1 MQSKKTL
8 TMKNLILTVALLLA
22 AITTGNA
29 QSVTIGNV
37 TISYNAEAAE
47 KTGFRLD
54 VTNTANKGSGSG
66 LCKDAATA
74 INHVQKLCNC
84 VLTPNE
90 ALMVYTIA
98 KEEQPQWLLNN
109 AGAKRL

>member
-1 MQSKKTL
+1 
-8 TMKNLILTVALLLA
+8 MKNLILTVALLLA

-29 QSVTIGNV
+29 QSGVTIGSV

-90 ALMVYTIA
+90 ALKVYTIS

-109 AGAKRL
+109 AGVKRL

>member
-1 MQSKKTL
+1 
-8 TMKNLILTVALLLA
+8 MKNLILTVALLLA

-29 QSVTIGNV
+29 QSGVTIGSV

-90 ALMVYTIA
+90 ALMVF
-98 KEEQPQWLLNN
+98 
-109 AGAKRL
+109 